1 MSWTEGRKRAFI
13 TAVLRGG
20 MRRFPPKYETLNN
33 AFVGTKVNEKT
44 KRTAKHYECNMC
56 KNHFPAKDVEVDHI
70 LPVVDPD
77 VGFVSWDLFIERL
90 YCKMDNLQVLCV
102 QCHKEKTKDERKERA
117 VKRIPTT
124 SVSVRSGECEDT
136 PLPSTST
143 RRRGRG
149 SSGPIR
155 KSTAQ
160 RNTNKPRT
168 TVKRVR

>member
-20 MRRFPPKYETLNN
+20 MRRFPPKYETLNR

-70 LPVVDPD
+70 QPVVDPD

-90 YCKMDNLQVLCV
+90 YCKMENLQTLCKS
-102 QCHKEKTKDERKERA
+102 CHKEKTKDERKERGA
-117 VKRIPTT
+117 KRLSTT
-124 SVSVRSGECEDT
+124 SVPVRSGECEDA
-136 PLPSTST
+136 PIPSAST
-143 RRRGRG
+143 KRRGRG
-149 SSGPIR
+149 SGSAIR
-155 KSTAQ
+155 KVATKRSAS
-160 RNTNKPRT
+160 KPRT
-168 TVKRVR
+168 ITKRVR